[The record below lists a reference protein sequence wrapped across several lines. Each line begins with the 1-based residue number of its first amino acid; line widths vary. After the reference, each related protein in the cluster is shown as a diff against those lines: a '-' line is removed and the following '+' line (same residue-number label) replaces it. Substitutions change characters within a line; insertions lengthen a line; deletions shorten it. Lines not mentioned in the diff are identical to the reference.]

1 MIKKQLVSIASM
13 VVNAS
18 IRLKKKDYIRKRE
31 SFKVLLGKNIIK
43 IKRHANLLEGEI

>member
-43 IKRHANLLEGEI
+43 IKRRANLLEGEI